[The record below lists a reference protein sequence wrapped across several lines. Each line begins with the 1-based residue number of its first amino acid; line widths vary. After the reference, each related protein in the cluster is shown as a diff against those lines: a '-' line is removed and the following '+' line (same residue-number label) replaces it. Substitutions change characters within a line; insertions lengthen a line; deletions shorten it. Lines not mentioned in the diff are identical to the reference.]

1 MEWWV
6 VLSFFFGGVVLIL
19 LSGFPVAFAFLALD
33 LLGVWIFMGAAGF
46 QNIALHIFTSLS
58 SFVLA
63 PVPLFILMGEIM
75 FHSRLADN
83 TLDVLDRWIGKVPG
97 RLGVLASVSG
107 VIFAATSG
115 SSMANTAMLGTVLL
129 PEMRKRGY
137 SAAMSVGPILG
148 SGGIAILIPPSAL
161 AVVLAS
167 IGQISVAK
175 LLMAGVIPGILLGVM
190 FCAYIILM
198 AIFKPS
204 TAPDYPV
211 SDTSL
216 AEKLFLTVKHIL
228 PVALIIFSVI
238 GFIVLGLAT
247 PTEAAAS
254 GAIATVLVSIAY
266 GRFNRQMIMASL
278 KGTVAISVM
287 VFMIIAASKTFSS
300 VLAYTGASS
309 GLTNLVQDTS
319 LHPLLVLLAMQIIVA
334 VLGCFME
341 GVSIMMIALPVF
353 MPIVAVLGFDPV
365 WFGVLFLINIELGQL
380 TPPFGMLLYVM
391 KGVAP
396 PDVKMEEIIWAAVP
410 YMIFDL
416 LVMAAIIVWPGIA
429 LWLPSF
435 VKG

>member
-1 MEWWV
+1 
-6 VLSFFFGGVVLIL
+6 
-19 LSGFPVAFAFLALD
+19 
-33 LLGVWIFMGAAGF
+33 LGVWIFMGSAGF
-46 QNIALHIFTSLS
+46 ENIALHIFTGLS

-63 PVPLFILMGEIM
+63 PVPLFILMGEVM
-75 FHSRLADN
+75 YHSRLADS

-97 RLGVLASVSG
+97 RLGVLAAASG
-107 VIFAATSG
+107 TLFAATSG

-137 SAAMSVGPILG
+137 SVKMSVGPILG
-148 SGGIAILIPPSAL
+148 SGGLAILIPPSAL

-167 IGQISVAK
+167 IAQISVGK
-175 LLMAGVIPGILLGVM
+175 LLVAGVIPGILLGVM

-198 AIFKPS
+198 AVLRPEQ
-204 TAPDYPV
+204 APPYPV
-211 SDTSL
+211 PRTSL
-216 AEKLFLTVKHIL
+216 AEKLYLTVKHL
-228 PVALIIFSVI
+228 VPVAFIIFMVI
-238 GFIVLGLAT
+238 GFIILGLAT

-266 GRFNRQMIMASL
+266 GRLNRQMIMASL
-278 KGTVAISVM
+278 KGTVEISVM

-309 GLTNLVQDTS
+309 GLTNLVQGTS
-319 LHPLLVLLAMQIIVA
+319 LHPILVLIAMQLIVA
-334 VLGCFME
+334 LLGCFME

-353 MPIVAVLGFDPV
+353 MPIVTVLGFDPV

-380 TPPFGMLLYVM
+380 SPPFGMLLFVM

-396 PDVKMEEIIWAAVP
+396 PDVKMEEIIWSAVP
-410 YMIFDL
+410 YMIFDI
-416 LVMAAIIVWPGIA
+416 LVMALIIVWPNIA